1 MVFYEHFLAESAHV
15 LKDGGF
21 WLFEI
26 GYDQEQ
32 AIMSLAER
40 LGFACE
46 VERDLGGNPRVAYI
60 YR

>member
-1 MVFYEHFLAESAHV
+1 V

-32 AIMSLAER
+32 ATMSLAGR